1 MEHDN
6 TDGDGVP
13 VTEYVALYGTLSE
26 NFLRDLKERAMV
38 ASTNTLYSTGIPKTP
53 VEVAQLCQLAFS
65 SAVLFAVLKGFVTLN
80 ESALKDPTAQPAPHV
95 PVASVGNYL

>member
-13 VTEYVALYGTLSE
+13 VAEYVALYSTLSQA
-26 NFLRDLKERAMV
+26 FLQGLRERAMV

-53 VEVAQLCQLAFS
+53 TEVAQLCQLAFS

-80 ESALKDPTAQPAPHV
+80 ESALKDLTAQPAPSA